1 MVFRK
6 HMIPED
12 MYEYKSPYYMGPIG
26 VTIHNTANDVP
37 AINEAKCLQN
47 DPSEERSFHFAVD
60 DCEVVQIL
68 PLNRTAWHAG
78 DGQGDGNMRTI
89 AIEICYSKSGG
100 ERFEKAEQ
108 NAARLLALL
117 SYFIFRKEV
126 KEVAYTHQH
135 WSGKY
140 CPHRT
145 LDLGLE
151 RFLNMAEDFYKEIE
165 QKQNDIISKLEK
177 LDEVV
182 SYVLGETQ
190 VLVDNSDRAMYWLK
204 HYVIPK
210 DVTPENYGELA
221 EVINTLYKQGVIV
234 GEGDEVL
241 SMNYGTVRAI
251 VICKRMIDNLK
262 DEVLE
267 Q

>member
-1 MVFRK
+1 MKYIK
-6 HMIPED
+6 HMIPEE
-12 MYEYKSPYYMGPIG
+12 MYKFKSPYYMEPIG
-26 VTIHNTANDVP
+26 VTIHNTANDAP

-68 PLNRTAWHAG
+68 PINRTAWHAG
-78 DGQGDGNMRTI
+78 DGLGKGNMRTI

-108 NAARLLALL
+108 NAAQLLALL
-117 SYFIFRKEV
+117 SYFIFGRGVREV
-126 KEVAYTHQH
+126 TYTHHH

-151 RFLNMAEDFYKEIE
+151 RFLNMAEDLYKEIE
-165 QKQNDIISKLEK
+165 ERQNDTISKLTS
-177 LDEVV
+177 LDETL
-182 SYVLGETQ
+182 SYVLSEMLALTNN
-190 VLVDNSDRAMYWLK
+190 VVYWLK
-204 HYVIPK
+204 RHVIPK

-241 SMNYGTVRAI
+241 SMNYDTVRAI

-262 DEVLE
+262 NEVLE
-267 Q
+267 

>member
-1 MVFRK
+1 
-6 HMIPED
+6 MIPEE
-12 MYEYKSPYYMGPIG
+12 MYKFKSPCYMVPIG
-26 VTIHNTANDVP
+26 VTIHNTANDAP

-68 PLNRTAWHAG
+68 PINRTAWHAG
-78 DGQGDGNMRTI
+78 DGLGKGNMRTI

-108 NAARLLALL
+108 NAAQLLALL
-117 SYFIFRKEV
+117 SYFIFGRGVREV
-126 KEVAYTHQH
+126 TYTHHH

-151 RFLNMAEDFYKEIE
+151 RFLNMAEDLYKEIE
-165 QKQNDIISKLEK
+165 ERQNDTISKLTS
-177 LDEVV
+177 LDETL
-182 SYVLGETQ
+182 SYVLSEMLALTNN
-190 VLVDNSDRAMYWLK
+190 VVYWLK
-204 HYVIPK
+204 RHVIPK

-241 SMNYGTVRAI
+241 SMNYDTVRAI

-262 DEVLE
+262 NEVLE
-267 Q
+267 

>member
-1 MVFRK
+1 MKFIK
-6 HMIPED
+6 HLIPED
-12 MYEYKSPYYMGPIG
+12 MYGVKSPYYMNPIG
-26 VTIHNTANDVP
+26 ITIHNTANDAP

-47 DPSEERSFHFAVD
+47 DPNEERSFHFAVD

-78 DGQGDGNMRTI
+78 DGHGDGNMRTI
-89 AIEICYSKSGG
+89 AIEICWSKSGG

-117 SYFIFRKEV
+117 SYYKFGRGVREV
-126 KEVAYTHQH
+126 TYTHQH

-151 RFLNMAEDFYKEIE
+151 RFLNMADGFYEEIE
-165 QKQNDIISKLEK
+165 KRQNNIISKLAILDDTLQRVTGEMEK
-177 LDEVV
+177 Y
-182 SYVLGETQ
+182 SYFMEETT
-190 VLVDNSDRAMYWLK
+190 YWLK
-204 HYVIPK
+204 RHLIPK
-210 DVTPENYGELA
+210 NVTPENYGKLA

-241 SMNYGTVRAI
+241 SMNYDTVRAV
-251 VICKRMIDNLK
+251 VICKRMIDNLMK
-262 DEVLE
+262 EVLG
-267 Q
+267 

>member
-1 MVFRK
+1 MKYIK
-6 HMIPED
+6 HMIPEE
-12 MYEYKSPYYMGPIG
+12 MYEFKSPYYMEPIG
-26 VTIHNTANDVP
+26 VTIHNTANDAP
-37 AINEAKCLQN
+37 AINEGKCLQN
-47 DPSEERSFHFAVD
+47 DPSEKRSFHFAVD

-151 RFLNMAEDFYKEIE
+151 RFLNMAEDFFEEIKE
-165 QKQNDIISKLEK
+165 KQNKLLLRIASLDESLSYVCSEVYKLADK
-177 LDEVV
+177 LDKA
-182 SYVLGETQ
+182 S
-190 VLVDNSDRAMYWLK
+190 YWLERHVK
-204 HYVIPK
+204 PK
-210 DVTPENYGELA
+210 EVTSENYGQLG

-241 SMNYGTVRAI
+241 SMNYDTVRAI
-251 VICKRMIDNLK
+251 VICKRMIDNLEK
-262 DEVLE
+262 EVLE
-267 Q
+267 

>member
-1 MVFRK
+1 MKYNK
-6 HMIPED
+6 HMIPEE
-12 MYEYKSPYYMGPIG
+12 MYEFKSPYYMDPIG
-26 VTIHNTANDVP
+26 VTIHNTATDAP

-151 RFLNMAEDFYKEIE
+151 RFLNMAEDFYEKIE
-165 QKQNDIISKLEK
+165 KRQNDIMSKLAILDDTLQHVTGEMEK
-177 LDEVV
+177 Y
-182 SYVLGETQ
+182 SYFMGETT
-190 VLVDNSDRAMYWLK
+190 YWLK
-204 HYVIPK
+204 QHLIPK
-210 DVTPENYGELA
+210 NVTPENYGELA
-221 EVINTLYKQGVIV
+221 EVINALYKEGVVV

-241 SMNYGTVRAI
+241 SMNYDTVRAV
-251 VICKRMIDNLK
+251 VICKRMIDNLMK
-262 DEVLE
+262 EVLG
-267 Q
+267 

>member
-1 MVFRK
+1 MKYIK
-6 HMIPED
+6 HMIPEE
-12 MYEYKSPYYMGPIG
+12 MYKFKSPCYMVPIG
-26 VTIHNTANDVP
+26 VTIHNTANDAP

-68 PLNRTAWHAG
+68 PINRTAWHAG
-78 DGQGDGNMRTI
+78 DGLGKGNMRTI

-108 NAARLLALL
+108 NAAQLLALL
-117 SYFIFRKEV
+117 SYFIFGMGVRDV
-126 KEVAYTHQH
+126 TYTHYH

-151 RFLNMAEDFYKEIE
+151 RFLNMAEDFYEKIE
-165 QKQNDIISKLEK
+165 KRQNNIMSKLAI
-177 LDEVV
+177 LDTTLSCALSELDDLARNLDKVG
-182 SYVLGETQ
+182 YCINRHIT
-190 VLVDNSDRAMYWLK
+190 
-204 HYVIPK
+204 PK
-210 DVTPENYGELA
+210 DITPENYGELA

-241 SMNYGTVRAI
+241 SMNYDTVRAI

-262 DEVLE
+262 NEVLE
-267 Q
+267 

>member
-1 MVFRK
+1 
-6 HMIPED
+6 MIPEE
-12 MYEYKSPYYMGPIG
+12 MYEFKSPYYMEPIG
-26 VTIHNTANDVP
+26 VTIHNTANDAP

-78 DGQGDGNMRTI
+78 DGLGKGNMRTI

-108 NAARLLALL
+108 NAAQLLALL
-117 SYFIFRKEV
+117 SYYIFGRRVEEV
-126 KEVAYTHQH
+126 TYTHQH

-151 RFLNMAEDFYKEIE
+151 RFLNMAEDLYKEIE
-165 QKQNDIISKLEK
+165 ERQNDTISKLTS
-177 LDEVV
+177 LDETL
-182 SYVLGETQ
+182 SYVLSEM
-190 VLVDNSDRAMYWLK
+190 LALNNNLDRVMFWLK
-204 HYVIPK
+204 RHVIPK

-221 EVINTLYKQGVIV
+221 EVINTLYKQSVIV

-241 SMNYGTVRAI
+241 SMNYDTVRAI

-262 DEVLE
+262 KEVLE
-267 Q
+267 

>member
-1 MVFRK
+1 MKYTK

-12 MYEYKSPYYMGPIG
+12 MYDVKSPYYMNPIG
-26 VTIHNTANDVP
+26 ITIHNTANDAP
-37 AINEAKCLQN
+37 AINEARCLQN
-47 DPSEERSFHFAVD
+47 DPNEERSFHFAVD

-78 DGQGDGNMRTI
+78 DGHGDGNMRTI

-108 NAARLLALL
+108 NAAQLLALL
-117 SYFIFRKEV
+117 SYYIFGRRVEEV
-126 KEVAYTHQH
+126 TYTHQH

-151 RFLNMAEDFYKEIE
+151 RFLNMAEDLYKEIE
-165 QKQNDIISKLEK
+165 ERQNDTISKLTS
-177 LDEVV
+177 LDETL
-182 SYVLGETQ
+182 SYVLSEM
-190 VLVDNSDRAMYWLK
+190 LALNNNLDRVMFWLK
-204 HYVIPK
+204 RHVIPK

-221 EVINTLYKQGVIV
+221 EVINTLYKQSVIV

-241 SMNYGTVRAI
+241 SMNYDTVRAI
-251 VICKRMIDNLK
+251 VICKRMIDNLMK
-262 DEVLE
+262 EVLG
-267 Q
+267 

>member
-1 MVFRK
+1 MKYTK

-12 MYEYKSPYYMGPIG
+12 MYDVKSPYYMNPIG
-26 VTIHNTANDVP
+26 ITIHNTANDAP

-47 DPSEERSFHFAVD
+47 DPNEERSFHFAVD

-78 DGQGDGNMRTI
+78 DGRGDGNMRTI
-89 AIEICYSKSGG
+89 AIEICWSKSGG
-100 ERFEKAEQ
+100 ERFENAER
-108 NAARLLALL
+108 NAARLLAML
-117 SYFIFRKEV
+117 SYYIFGREV
-126 KEVAYTHQH
+126 KDVTYTHQH

-151 RFLNMAEDFYKEIE
+151 RFLKMAANFYDEILE
-165 QKQNDIISKLEK
+165 RQNNIASKLAEFDGT
-177 LDEVV
+177 LQ
-182 SYVLGETQ
+182 YVISETNA
-190 VLVDNSDRAMYWLK
+190 LVDNLDRMMYWLK
-204 HYVIPK
+204 RHVIPK
-210 DVTPENYGELA
+210 DVTPENYGKLA

-241 SMNYGTVRAI
+241 SMNYDTVRAI
-251 VICKRMIDNLK
+251 AICKRMIDNLK
-262 DEVLE
+262 NEVLE
-267 Q
+267 

>member
-1 MVFRK
+1 MKYNK
-6 HMIPED
+6 HMIPEE
-12 MYEYKSPYYMGPIG
+12 MYEFKSPYYMDPIG
-26 VTIHNTANDVP
+26 VTIHNTANDAP

-78 DGQGDGNMRTI
+78 DGHGDGNMRTI

-151 RFLNMAEDFYKEIE
+151 RFLNMAEDLYKEIE
-165 QKQNDIISKLEK
+165 ERQNNTLSKLAS
-177 LDEVV
+177 LDETL
-182 SYVLGETQ
+182 SYVLSEMLALTNN
-190 VLVDNSDRAMYWLK
+190 LDRVMYWLK
-204 HYVIPK
+204 RHVIPK

-241 SMNYGTVRAI
+241 SMNYDTVRAI

-262 DEVLE
+262 NEVLE
-267 Q
+267 

>member
-1 MVFRK
+1 MKYIK
-6 HMIPED
+6 HMIPEE
-12 MYEYKSPYYMGPIG
+12 MYKFKSPYYMEPIG
-26 VTIHNTANDVP
+26 VTIHNTANDAP

-108 NAARLLALL
+108 NAAQLLALL
-117 SYFIFRKEV
+117 SYFIFGRGVREV
-126 KEVAYTHQH
+126 TYTHHH

-151 RFLNMAEDFYKEIE
+151 RFLNMAEDLYKEIE
-165 QKQNDIISKLEK
+165 ERQNDTISKLTS
-177 LDEVV
+177 LDETL
-182 SYVLGETQ
+182 SYVLSEMLALTNN
-190 VLVDNSDRAMYWLK
+190 VVYWLK
-204 HYVIPK
+204 RHVIPK

-241 SMNYGTVRAI
+241 SMNYDTVRAI

-262 DEVLE
+262 NEVLE
-267 Q
+267 

>member
-6 HMIPED
+6 HMIAEE
-12 MYEYKSPYYMGPIG
+12 MYEFKSPYYMVPIG
-26 VTIHNTANDVP
+26 VTIHNTANDAP

-182 SYVLGETQ
+182 SHVLGETQ
-190 VLVDNSDRAMYWLK
+190 ALVDNSDRAMYWLK
-204 HYVIPK
+204 RHVIPK

-241 SMNYGTVRAI
+241 SMNYDTVRAI
-251 VICKRMIDNLK
+251 AICKRMIDNLK
-262 DEVLE
+262 NGVIE
-267 Q
+267 

>member
-1 MVFRK
+1 MKYIK
-6 HMIPED
+6 HMIPEE
-12 MYEYKSPYYMGPIG
+12 MYEFKSPYYMEPIG
-26 VTIHNTANDVP
+26 VTIHNTANDAP

-126 KEVAYTHQH
+126 KEVAYTQH

-151 RFLNMAEDFYKEIE
+151 RFLNMAEDLYKEIE
-165 QKQNDIISKLEK
+165 ERQNNIISKLAS
-177 LDEVV
+177 LDE
-182 SYVLGETQ
+182 SLSCALSEIHALT
-190 VLVDNSDRAMYWLK
+190 DNLDKTMYWLK
-204 HYVIPK
+204 RHVIPK
-210 DVTPENYGELA
+210 DVTPENYGKMA
-221 EVINTLYKQGVIV
+221 EVINTLHKQG
-234 GEGDEVL
+234 
-241 SMNYGTVRAI
+241 A
-251 VICKRMIDNLK
+251 ICKRMIDNLK
-262 DEVLE
+262 NEVIE
-267 Q
+267 

>member
-1 MVFRK
+1 MKFIK
-6 HMIPED
+6 HMIPEE
-12 MYEYKSPYYMGPIG
+12 MYEFKSPYYMVPIG
-26 VTIHNTANDVP
+26 VTIHNTANDAP

-47 DPSEERSFHFAVD
+47 DPNEERSFHFAVD

-126 KEVAYTHQH
+126 KEVTYTHQH

-151 RFLNMAEDFYKEIE
+151 RFLNMAEDFYEKIE
-165 QKQNDIISKLEK
+165 KRQNDIISKLAILDDTLQRVTGEMEK
-177 LDEVV
+177 Y
-182 SYVLGETQ
+182 SYFMEETT
-190 VLVDNSDRAMYWLK
+190 YWLK
-204 HYVIPK
+204 RHLIPK
-210 DVTPENYGELA
+210 NVTPENYGKLA

-241 SMNYGTVRAI
+241 SMNYDTVRAV
-251 VICKRMIDNLK
+251 VICKRMIDNLMK
-262 DEVLE
+262 EVLG
-267 Q
+267 

>member
-1 MVFRK
+1 MKYIK
-6 HMIPED
+6 HMITEE
-12 MYEYKSPYYMGPIG
+12 MYKIKSPYYMAPIG
-26 VTIHNTANDVP
+26 VTIHNTANDAP

-68 PLNRTAWHAG
+68 PLNRSAWHAG
-78 DGQGDGNMRTI
+78 DGPGDGNMRTI

-100 ERFEKAEQ
+100 KRFEKAEQ

-117 SYFIFRKEV
+117 SYYIFGKGVREV
-126 KEVAYTHQH
+126 TYTHQH

-165 QKQNDIISKLEK
+165 QKQNDITSKLEK
-177 LDEVV
+177 LDGVV
-182 SYVLGETQ
+182 SCVFGEIQ
-190 VLVDNSDRAMYWLK
+190 ALSDNLDKMTYWLNR
-204 HYVIPK
+204 HIIPK
-210 DVTPENYGELA
+210 YVTPENYGEMA
-221 EVINTLYKQGVIV
+221 SVINTLYKAGVVV
-234 GEGDEVL
+234 GEGTKIL
-241 SMNYGTVRAI
+241 SMNYDTVRAI

-262 DEVLE
+262 KELL
-267 Q
+267 